1 MKVSALPNPTTTR
14 VPGYL
19 GTLALPYSTLLP
31 HFPTLPYTSL
41 PYHSLLHPTQLLRY
55 PTIPNTT
62 NATLP
67 TLYQR
72 YPTYPTIRLVQV
84 INALYWREAGSR
96 SQSLTAASLSG
107 VQSFA
112 MSVPGYWGVQ
122 GAVRLCTPEYHWLC
136 TQHPRYHFSTL
147 VHGYPGCP
155 GTWYRSQSL
164 YQFWASLQC

>member
-84 INALYWREAGSR
+84 INALYWREAGRR
-96 SQSLTAASLSG
+96 SQSLTAASLSPLRG
-107 VQSFA
+107 
-112 MSVPGYWGVQ
+112 
-122 GAVRLCTPEYHWLC
+122 RTKLCHEC
-136 TQHPRYHFSTL
+136 RSTRVL
-147 VHGYPGCP
+147 GCA
-155 GTWYRSQSL
+155 GCSEALHT
-164 YQFWASLQC
+164 